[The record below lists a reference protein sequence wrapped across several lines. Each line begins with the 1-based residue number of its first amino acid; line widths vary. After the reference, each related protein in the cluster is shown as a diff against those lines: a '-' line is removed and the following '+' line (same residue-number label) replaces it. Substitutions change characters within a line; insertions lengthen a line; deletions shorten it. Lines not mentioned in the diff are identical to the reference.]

1 MCLLSVLQ
9 YANDTSIIN
18 ATALWHA
25 SISLRSVSL
34 ISNDSHIFVVD
45 LHFNAIFGTK
55 MHLSEVGFEPT
66 LGKPDCDLNAAS

>member
-1 MCLLSVLQ
+1 MVL
-9 YANDTSIIN
+9 ASLRDNRLN

-34 ISNDSHIFVVD
+34 SSNDSHIFVVG

-55 MHLSEVGFEPT
+55 IHLSEVGFEPT
-66 LGKPDCDLNAAS
+66 LGKPNTYLNAAP